1 MQIKKFKNIL
11 NIILCIIIIAIIIL
25 SGYIYYE
32 YVYLRRTID
41 ANASDILEAFDKYMN
56 DKNSEISKIENIEEE
71 QNQQVETSN
80 NENGENTISNNS
92 YNSGSVSNASG
103 STSKTG
109 YGLTYGGYGV
119 LGKIEL
125 PTVGLKYP
133 VLETL
138 TDANAIDVSVAMQY
152 GVRT

>member
-1 MQIKKFKNIL
+1 MQSKKFKNIL

-56 DKNSEISKIENIEEE
+56 DKNNEISKIENIEEE
-71 QNQQVETSN
+71 NQVETSN
-80 NENGENTISNNS
+80 DENEDNITNHNN
-92 YNSGSVSNASG
+92 YNSGSVSNALD

-125 PTVGLKYP
+125 PAVGLKYP

-152 GVRT
+152 GART

>member
-1 MQIKKFKNIL
+1 MPSKKFKNIL
-11 NIILCIIIIAIIIL
+11 NIVLCIIIIAIIIL

-32 YVYLRRTID
+32 YVYLRKTID

-56 DKNSEISKIENIEEE
+56 DKNKEISKVENIEEE
-71 QNQQVETSN
+71 QEQIENSN
-80 NENGENTISNNS
+80 NENNNIIISYNNS
-92 YNSGSVSNASG
+92 NSGSISNVSGA
-103 STSKTG
+103 TSKTG

-125 PTVGLKYP
+125 PAVGLKYP

-152 GVRT
+152 GART